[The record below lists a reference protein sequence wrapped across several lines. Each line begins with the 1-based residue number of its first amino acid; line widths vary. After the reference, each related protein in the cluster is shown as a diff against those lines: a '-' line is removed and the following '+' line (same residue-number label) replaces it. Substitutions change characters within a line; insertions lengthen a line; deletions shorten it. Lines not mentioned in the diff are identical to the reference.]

1 MAHKTE
7 DQAFSTNALDKSTQF
22 IEKNKKI
29 FIGVL
34 IGIIVVIAG
43 IYSYV
48 NFISKPRAEK
58 ASDLLSKGQN
68 YFAAGNFDV
77 ALNGDNTDFR
87 GFLDIAKRYSGT
99 KAGNLANLYA
109 GLSYAQKG
117 DAKDALTYLDKYDEK
132 GDRLISPAVVSAR
145 GNCYAQLGQIDKA
158 ISLLKKAAA
167 EADNNSLSPIF
178 LIQAGELLES
188 QNKTD
193 EALKLYQEVKQKYPK
208 APYAES
214 IDKYIQRVSK

>member
-58 ASDLLSKGQN
+58 ASYLLSKGQN

-87 GFLDIAKRYSGT
+87 GFL
-99 KAGNLANLYA
+99 NLANLYA